1 MTLSKKHELLIF
13 PEQNCPCVMILLQC
27 DNVRGESWTRSGG
40 SLTSTDGGRAFSP
53 VLSGCTVQSLGCTDG
68 LYNVTLTR
76 AMQSHR
82 EIIPT
87 IVNININVN
96 RSILYM
102 FDSE

>member
-53 VLSGCTVQSLGCTDG
+53 VLSGCTVQSLGCTDCTMSHSPG
-68 LYNVTLTR
+68 QCNLIGRLY
-76 AMQSHR
+76 QQ
-82 EIIPT
+82 
-87 IVNININVN
+87 
-96 RSILYM
+96 
-102 FDSE
+102 